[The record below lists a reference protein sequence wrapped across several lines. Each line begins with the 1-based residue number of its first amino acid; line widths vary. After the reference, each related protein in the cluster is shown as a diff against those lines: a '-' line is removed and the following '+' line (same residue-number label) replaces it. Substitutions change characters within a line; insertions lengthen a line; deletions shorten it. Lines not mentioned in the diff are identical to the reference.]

1 MRVSTAYIFDQNLS
15 AMLNQQS
22 ELGKTQLQVSTG
34 KRILNPSDD
43 PAGSVQILNLQR
55 ELGLSEQYL
64 VNADKAENKQV
75 IEEGA
80 LQSSTDMLQR
90 IRELAVQALNATNTQ
105 SDRQAISSE
114 IGQLNEQ
121 LLAMANT
128 RDSNGDYLFSGF
140 SSNSQPYETIHGAYQ
155 GDEGQRNLK
164 VGTGVLIESND
175 PGNQV
180 FEAPVISTTTTTTLA
195 PVVSSAL
202 DLASTA
208 TLAVSNYTGGT
219 DTFADIT
226 VTFDGTNYLVEGAGV
241 TPAEILAYT
250 PPIPPATVSVDLTTL
265 NSGFPPITIELT
277 GTPVYSAGPPIIEDT
292 FTIEDGTGTGQV
304 NITEDSGVAET
315 FAPITFSFR
324 AEIVADPVGPP
335 VVIGVPAQYDISDGV
350 NTSTV
355 DYVAGMNIDL
365 GTLNPNFPSIS
376 VSLSGAPL
384 DGDTMIVEKSVT
396 SVSQSMF
403 KTIDNFVQ
411 ALNSNTVGAND
422 SPNNGDFLTNITAS
436 LNNVVDTR
444 AKVGSRLNAID
455 QQRQINDGLSLNMQT
470 TLSEIQDLDYA
481 EAISRLTLQTTA
493 LQAAQQSFVK
503 VQGLSLFNYL

>member
-15 AMLNQQS
+15 AMLNQQT

-34 KRILNPSDD
+34 KRILTPSDD

-75 IEEGA
+75 IEEGV
-80 LQSSTDMLQR
+80 LQSTTDMLQR
-90 IRELAVQALNATNTQ
+90 IRELAVQALNDTNTQ
-105 SDRQAISSE
+105 NDRQAISAE
-114 IGQLNEQ
+114 ISQLNEQ

-140 SSNSQPYETIHGAYQ
+140 SSNSQPYETLHGAYQ

-175 PGNQV
+175 PGNKV
-180 FEAPVISTTTTTTLA
+180 FEAPVISTTFTTTLA
-195 PVVSSAL
+195 PV
-202 DLASTA
+202 A
-208 TLAVSNYTGGT
+208 TTVGTNTGSGAVAVNTYTGGSATFPAIDFTYDLALNEYTINDGVNAPVTIAYT
-219 DTFADIT
+219 DPMNVDLQAIDPNFPPMT
-226 VTFDGTNYLVEGAGV
+226 VALSG
-241 TPAEILAYT
+241 TPADT
-250 PPIPPATVSVDLTTL
+250 DVLTL
-265 NSGFPPITIELT
+265 SN
-277 GTPVYSAGPPIIEDT
+277 
-292 FTIEDGTGTGQV
+292 GTGTGQV
-304 NITEDSGVAET
+304 AITDDSGVAET
-315 FAPITFSFR
+315 FSQITFSFR
-324 AEIVADPVGPP
+324 AEIIADPVGPP
-335 VVIGVPAQYDISDGV
+335 VVIGVPAQYDITDGI

-355 DYVAGMNIDL
+355 DYIDGMNVDL

-384 DGDTMIVEKSVT
+384 DGDVMIVEKTVT
-396 SVSQSMF
+396 STSQSMF

-411 ALNSNTVGAND
+411 ALNNNTVGAND

-436 LNNVVDTR
+436 LNTVVDTR

-470 TLSEIQDLDYA
+470 TLSAIQDLDYA

-503 VQGLSLFNYL
+503 VQGLSLFNFL

>member
-15 AMLNQQS
+15 AMLNQQT

-34 KRILNPSDD
+34 KRILTPSDD

-75 IEEGA
+75 VEEGVLA
-80 LQSSTDMLQR
+80 STTDMLQR
-90 IRELAVQALNATNTQ
+90 IRELAVQGLNSTNTA
-105 SDRQAISSE
+105 SDRQAISAE
-114 IGQLNEQ
+114 ISQLNEQ

-140 SSNSQPYETIHGAYQ
+140 SSNSQPYETLHGAYQ
-155 GDEGQRNLK
+155 GDEGQRNLR
-164 VGTGVLIESND
+164 VGSGVLIESND

-180 FEAPVISTTTTTTLA
+180 FEAPVISTTIATTLA
-195 PVVSSAL
+195 PIVTAAGTNSGL
-202 DLASTA
+202 A
-208 TLAVSNYTGGT
+208 TLDVSNYTGGT
-219 DTFADIT
+219 DSFSDIT
-226 VTFDGTNYLVEGAGV
+226 FIYNSGTGV
-241 TPAEILAYT
+241 YDITGTGGT
-250 PPIPPATVSVDLTTL
+250 PPVAISTTTGLGVDIDLSTL
-265 NSGFPPITIELT
+265 DPNLPPITIDLT
-277 GTPVYSAGPPIIEDT
+277 GAPVNLDT
-292 FTIEDGTGTGQV
+292 FTIEDGTGTGHL
-304 NITEDSGVAET
+304 NITDDSGVAET
-315 FAPITFSFR
+315 YSQLTFTYS
-324 AEIVADPVGPP
+324 AEVLSPP
-335 VVIGVPAQYDISDGV
+335 AVTAVPAQYEISDGTVANTVTV
-350 NTSTV
+350 N
-355 DYVAGMNIDL
+355 YVEGMNVDL
-365 GTLNPNFPSIS
+365 GTLNPNFPSIA
-376 VSLSGAPL
+376 VELSGAPL
-384 DGDTMIVEKSVT
+384 DGDVMVVEKSVT
-396 SVSQSMF
+396 STSQSMF

-411 ALNSNTVGAND
+411 ALNNNTVGAND

-436 LNNVVDTR
+436 LNTVVDTR

-455 QQRQINDGLSLNMQT
+455 QQRQINDGLAVNMQT